1 MRQMKKAVTLICD
14 KKGCPR
20 KLKID
25 FDEFMPKGTVT
36 VKSTCPWHIEL
47 GMKSY
52 PSIYYD
58 KNGIEL
64 EELP

>member
-1 MRQMKKAVTLICD
+1 
-14 KKGCPR
+14 
-20 KLKID
+20 
-25 FDEFMPKGTVT
+25 MPKGTVT